1 MGRLPRDLMFK
12 VYYAMKGTED
22 FIKMKFN
29 KDKIVMVTAYDYV
42 SASMAKEADV
52 DIVLVGDSLATTVQ
66 GRDNT
71 IGITLEE
78 MIYHAKIVKDAL
90 KDVFVVC
97 DMPFM
102 SYQVSPEQALINA
115 GRILKE
121 SGANGVKMEG
131 GGFISGTVKKVTES
145 GIPVIAHIGLMPQF
159 INVMGGYKVQG
170 RVESQIERLIDDAVS
185 LEKAGAFMIVLEAMS
200 EEAAL
205 SVQNNVNVPTIGIG
219 AGRFTDGQ
227 VLVFYD
233 AVGMLDKK
241 PPKFVKKFADSR
253 TLIVNALRNYKDEVK
268 NGLFPSEENIYK

>member
-1 MGRLPRDLMFK
+1 
-12 VYYAMKGTED
+12 MKGIAD
-22 FIKMKFN
+22 FIKMKLD
-29 KDKIVMVTAYDYV
+29 KEKIVMVTAYDYI
-42 SASMAKEADV
+42 SAGIAKEAGV

-66 GRDNT
+66 GKDNT
-71 IGITLEE
+71 IGVTLEE
-78 MIYHAKIVKDAL
+78 MIYHAKIVKGAL
-90 KDVFVVC
+90 TDVFVAC

-121 SGANGVKMEG
+121 SGANGVKIEG
-131 GGFISGTVKKVTES
+131 GETAGMTIKKLAEN

-159 INVMGGYKVQG
+159 INVLGGYKVQG
-170 RVESQIERLIDDAVS
+170 RIESQIERLVNDAVA
-185 LEKAGAFMIVLEAMS
+185 LEKAGAFMIVLEAMP

-205 SVQNNVNVPTIGIG
+205 SVQNNVSIPTIGIG
-219 AGRFTDGQ
+219 AGRYTDGQ

-253 TLIVNALRNYKDEVK
+253 TLIVNALKSYKEEVK
-268 NGLFPSEENIYK
+268 NGSFPAEENIYK